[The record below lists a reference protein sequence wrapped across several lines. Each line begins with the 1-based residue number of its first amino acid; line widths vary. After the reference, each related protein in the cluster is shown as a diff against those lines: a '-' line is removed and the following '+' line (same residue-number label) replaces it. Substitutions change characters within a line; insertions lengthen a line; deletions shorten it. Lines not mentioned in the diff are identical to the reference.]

1 MIIGKSPK
9 GKSET
14 LKLCFYD
21 FTSFIF
27 AKAIR
32 IMTVKTVLPT
42 TDSIQS
48 RRLKKVKNSRVKNS
62 RQNTN
67 TRTRR

>member
-1 MIIGKSPK
+1 MRKAK
-9 GKSET
+9 GQKSEALET
-14 LKLCFYD
+14 IFFYD